1 MVRSPWFFWTLSGS
15 PFFSFQVSLN
25 AIRCLKIFEA
35 IIYLCRRNSSFFYEL
50 GWRPWTSTS
59 NNQVQTTLLSS
70 SQILSQITGML
81 RSFRDCEDSKCI
93 LLEVS
98 KSGKDHPEIILT
110 ATRCSSFS
118 SSSLDIAFKY
128 VQTSN
133 MWLSI
138 LRHSSKFAFESILSL
153 CVLTDWCKT
162 RNLQICHEWARFQ
175 RFCRAYDDIK

>member
-1 MVRSPWFFWTLSGS
+1 VVRSPWFFWTLSGS

-70 SQILSQITGML
+70 SQIRSQITGML
-81 RSFRDCEDSKCI
+81 RGCRDCEDRKCI

-98 KSGKDHPEIILT
+98 KSVKDHPEIILT

-118 SSSLDIAFKY
+118 SSSL
-128 VQTSN
+128 
-133 MWLSI
+133 
-138 LRHSSKFAFESILSL
+138 
-153 CVLTDWCKT
+153 
-162 RNLQICHEWARFQ
+162 QICTNVRHVIVDFEALFKVRFWIHSIIVCSHRLMQ
-175 RFCRAYDDIK
+175 NQEPSDLAWVAQVPEIL